1 MSPVGQE
8 KISGK
13 SKQYEAL
20 RLSLMHIRQL
30 RGLKQYQ
37 QDVKSSL
44 GITLRV
50 YLPILMSKWNEYEYS
65 FIFFLPVY
73 VVP

>member
-1 MSPVGQE
+1 MSSVGQE

-13 SKQYEAL
+13 RKQYEAL
-20 RLSLMHIRQL
+20 RLSLTHIRQL

-37 QDVKSSL
+37 QDVKPSL
-44 GITLRV
+44 GITLKV
-50 YLPILMSKWNEYEYS
+50 YLPILMSMWHEYEFS
-65 FIFFLPVY
+65 FIFFLPGY